1 MPYVPPTATTG
12 FNLLMALTGLPP
24 AMTVQT
30 ATVQSANFTT
40 DATARSVRLE
50 VLSGTATW
58 AGVTFVAGE
67 FREYT
72 DANGGVV
79 TPIAVAISSGSVRYE
94 WAS

>member
-1 MPYVPPTATTG
+1 MQILNEA
-12 FNLLMALTGLPP
+12 PP
-24 AMTVQT
+24 AMTVQAATVET
-30 ATVQSANFTT
+30 ATFDT

-72 DANGGVV
+72 DSNGGVV
-79 TPIAVAISSGSVRYE
+79 TPITVTISSGSVRYE